1 MKQGEL
7 RQFLWSGPPHVR
19 GQIFLVI
26 SSRQTLADFLMD
38 GRLYKGWNLDFIKS
52 NSKVIDETR

>member
-7 RQFLWSGPPHVR
+7 RQFFWSAPPTVR

-26 SSRQTLADFLMD
+26 GARQTLADFLMD
-38 GRLYKGWNLDFIKS
+38 GNLYKGWNLDFVES
-52 NSKVIDETR
+52 NSKVIDETG

>member
-7 RQFLWSGPPHVR
+7 RQFLWNAPEIVR
-19 GQIFLVI
+19 GQTFLVI
-26 SSRQTLADFLMD
+26 GARQTLADFLMG
-38 GRLYKGWNLDFIKS
+38 GRLYKNWDFRFVEC

>member
-7 RQFLWSGPPHVR
+7 RQFFWSAPPTVR
-19 GQIFLVI
+19 GKIFLVI
-26 SSRQTLADFLMD
+26 GARQTLADFMMD
-38 GRLYKGWNLDFIKS
+38 GSLYKGWNLDFIKS

>member
-7 RQFLWSGPPHVR
+7 RQFFWSAPASVR

-26 SSRQTLADFLMD
+26 SSRQTLADFMMD
-38 GRLYKGWNLDFIKS
+38 GRLYKEWNLDFIKC
-52 NSKVIDETR
+52 NSKVIDETG

>member
-1 MKQGEL
+1 MKPGEL
-7 RQFLWSGPPHVR
+7 RQFLWSVPPTVR

-38 GRLYKGWNLDFIKS
+38 GRLYKNWDINFIKS
-52 NSKVIDETR
+52 NSKVIDEAG